1 MSVEHFSTEH
11 SLLYMELFGM
21 KRVLVLTGTPG
32 VGKSSVASLLASRLD
47 GVHVNLSELVKSKG
61 LDCGLDR
68 KRETLIANTRSVS
81 KQVEEIVARS
91 DGYIVVE
98 GHFAGDVIKAE
109 DAFLVLV
116 LRRNPDELRKVLR
129 ARGFKESKVV
139 ENVAAEILDTCLSD
153 AVEAYGEEKVCEVD
167 VSGRTEEEVAE
178 EIFCVV
184 EGQRECRKRIVD
196 WLAKLEMQGRLD
208 EFLASF

>member
-1 MSVEHFSTEH
+1 
-11 SLLYMELFGM
+11 M

-32 VGKSSVASLLASRLD
+32 VGKSSVARLLASRLA
-47 GVHVNLSELVKSKG
+47 GVHINLSELVKSKG

-68 KRETLIANTRSVS
+68 KRETLIADTRNVS
-81 KQVEEIVARS
+81 KQVGEIVAQS

-98 GHFAGDVIKAE
+98 GHFAVDVVKAE

-129 ARGFKESKVV
+129 KRGFKESKVL
-139 ENVAAEILDTCLSD
+139 ENVAAEILDICLSD
-153 AVEAYGEEKVCEVD
+153 AVETYGEERVCEVD

-184 EGQRECRKRIVD
+184 EGHKECRTGVVD
-196 WLAKLEMQGRLD
+196 WLAKLEMEGRLD